1 VLGVLFLAVASVQIA
16 AAQAKSPPV
25 PATPGINSE
34 SNAEFFAAADQVLGV
49 MSKILD
55 LPAKAPLKKSLRS
68 KAEIR
73 SYLVAEQKKDESAS
87 KQYADQRTLEAFGL
101 IPQGFPLQSFM
112 LNLLT
117 NQVAGLYDPK
127 QKEFFIADWIS
138 PEEQKPVMAHE
149 LTHALDDEY
158 FHLDKW
164 QKAAQANDDA
174 SLARDA
180 VVEGSAVASM
190 LDYSLLGLHLNVR
203 QLPDIAPFIETGV
216 AMQADK
222 DPDLAKAPPFLRD
235 ELLFPYLDGA
245 VFTQQFLKAKSGWGD
260 FKEVFRNPP
269 ASTQQ
274 ILHPNLYFQHVNP
287 RPMQLPH
294 LSSAIPHGWKKLDEN
309 VVGEFALRE
318 ILKQFTNEDTAKKY
332 AAMWA
337 GDRYALFENKKS
349 KDTLLIVLYAL
360 DNADDTA
367 KFYAAYRDALI
378 KKYGV
383 SAFPEKGKEFAATDE
398 FLLKCNNEECL
409 TVESHTPGAVWPTAT
424 AMDKNVGWPP
434 ILLPPES
441 NDNQRPSPAVL
452 ASRGRN

>member
-1 VLGVLFLAVASVQIA
+1 MGHARAQTKSLPMAPSSSAASE
-16 AAQAKSPPV
+16 
-25 PATPGINSE
+25 T
-34 SNAEFFAAADQVLGV
+34 NAEFFSAADEVLGV

-55 LPAKAPLKKSLRS
+55 LPVKAPVSKSMRS
-68 KAEIR
+68 KEQIR
-73 SYLVAEQKKDESAS
+73 AYLIAEQKKDEPAK

-101 IPQGFPLQSFM
+101 IPNGFPLESFM
-112 LNLLT
+112 LNMLT
-117 NQVAGLYDPK
+117 DEVAGLYDPK
-127 QKEFFIADWIS
+127 MKEFFIADWIS
-138 PEEQKPVMAHE
+138 PVEQKPVMAHE

-158 FHLDKW
+158 FHLEKW
-164 QKAAQANDDA
+164 QKAVQANDDA
-174 SLARDA
+174 SMARDA

-190 LDYSLLGLHLNVR
+190 LDYSLLDLHTSVR
-203 QLPDIAPFIETGV
+203 QLPDIAPFIESSV
-216 AMQADK
+216 AGQMDK
-222 DPDLAKAPPFLRD
+222 DPNLAKAPMFIRD

-287 RPMQLPH
+287 RPVQLPH

-349 KDTLLIVLYAL
+349 KHTLLIVLYAL
-360 DNADDTA
+360 DNQDDAA
-367 KFYAAYRDALI
+367 KFYTAYRDLLI

-383 SAFPEKGKEFAATDE
+383 SAFPEKGKEFVATDE

-409 TVESHTPGAVWPTAT
+409 TVESHTPGAVWPTAI
-424 AMDKNVGWPP
+424 AMDKYLGWPP
-434 ILLPPES
+434 ILLRLSS
-441 NDNQRPSPAVL
+441 NVNQRPSPAVL
-452 ASRGRN
+452 ASRGWN